1 MSEKIA
7 KTAEMILSQSNS
19 VIFTGAGISTESG
32 IPDYRSQGGLWDKF
46 QPVYFDD
53 FMSRKDARIEYWRQ
67 WQSLDQ
73 ALNQAV
79 PNVGH
84 RAVAELYHLGYVQAV
99 ITQNIDGMHQASG
112 IPENAVIELHGNAR
126 RIRCMGCSAISTT
139 AAAQKRL
146 ANGDPAPACDCGGYL
161 KPDTVSFGQS
171 MPMEKVRQAMALSEQ
186 SDLFIVVGSTLLVQP
201 AAHMPLYAKQNNAF
215 LVIIN
220 LSDTPCDDAADLLI
234 REKAGGVLDGI
245 LQAVKSKS
253 QRAQPDFP

>member
-1 MSEKIA
+1 MQEKIIE
-7 KTAEMILSQSNS
+7 TAEILLKKGSN

-32 IPDYRSQGGLWDKF
+32 IPDYRSQGGLWDKY

-53 FMSRKDARIEYWRQ
+53 FMSREDARIEYWQQ
-67 WQSLDQ
+67 WKGLDQ
-73 ALNQAV
+73 ALNQAE
-79 PNVGH
+79 PNMGH
-84 RAVAELYHLGYVQAV
+84 LAVAELYHLGYVQAV

-126 RIRCMGCSAISTT
+126 RIRCMRCSAISTT

-146 ANGDPAPACDCGGYL
+146 ASGDAAPCCDCGGYL

-171 MPMEKVRQAMALSEQ
+171 MPMEKVRLAMTLSEQ
-186 SDLFIVVGSTLLVQP
+186 CDLFIVVGSTLLVQP
-201 AAHMPLYAKQNNAF
+201 AAHMPIYAKQNNAF

-245 LQAVKSKS
+245 LKAVKTKL
-253 QRAQPDFP
+253 

>member
-7 KTAEMILSQSNS
+7 KTAEMILKNGNR

-67 WQSLDQ
+67 WKGLDQ
-73 ALNQAV
+73 TLNQAV
-79 PNVGH
+79 PNMGH
-84 RAVAELYHLGYVQAV
+84 QAVAELYHSGYVQAV

-126 RIRCMGCSAISTT
+126 RIRCMRCSAISTT
-139 AAAQKRL
+139 AAAQERL
-146 ANGDPAPACDCGGYL
+146 ASGDAAPTCDCGGYL

-171 MPMEKVRQAMALSEQ
+171 MPMEKVRQAMMLSEQ

-201 AAHMPLYAKQNNAF
+201 AANMPIYAKQNNAF

-220 LSDTPCDDAADLLI
+220 LSDTPCDDVADVLI
-234 REKAGGVLDGI
+234 REKAGEVLDEI
-245 LQAVKSKS
+245 RQAVKSI
-253 QRAQPDFP
+253 P